1 MKSKE
6 RQEIEAMLSKLSV
19 AQKGRL
25 IIYLRSLRGTADSST
40 PPASSP
46 VSYTHLTLPTILLV

>member
-40 PPASSP
+40 PPASSQAS
-46 VSYTHLTLPTILLV
+46 VREE